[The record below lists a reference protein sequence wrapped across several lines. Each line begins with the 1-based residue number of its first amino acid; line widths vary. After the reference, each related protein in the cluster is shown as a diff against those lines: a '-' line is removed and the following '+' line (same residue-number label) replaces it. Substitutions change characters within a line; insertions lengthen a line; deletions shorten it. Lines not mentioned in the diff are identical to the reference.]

1 MGNIITA
8 DGMRPD
14 DAKITAI
21 SEMPDPTD
29 KAGIQRLL
37 GTVNFLAAYIP
48 NMSEI
53 TAPLRSLLRKNV
65 MFIWEHEQ
73 KQAVQKI
80 KDALTK
86 NPVLRF
92 YDVDKDVTIQCDSS
106 CNGLGACLLQD
117 GHPVAYASR
126 ALTSAEQNYAMCEK
140 ELLSV
145 VFATSKF
152 HDYIYGKTVE
162 VHNDHRP
169 LESIMRKGLNSAPAR
184 LTRMLLRLQKYD
196 INFKYVP
203 GKHMYIAD
211 TLSRVLIIV
220 LITLV

>member
-1 MGNIITA
+1 MIADDMLIAAKDDKQHDEILKKVLDRALEKNIKFNKDKIQFKVSSVKYMGNIITA

-53 TAPLRSLLRKNV
+53 TAPLRSLLKKNV

-92 YDVDKDVTIQCDSS
+92 YDVDKDVTIQ
-106 CNGLGACLLQD
+106 
-117 GHPVAYASR
+117 
-126 ALTSAEQNYAMCEK
+126 
-140 ELLSV
+140 
-145 VFATSKF
+145 
-152 HDYIYGKTVE
+152 
-162 VHNDHRP
+162 
-169 LESIMRKGLNSAPAR
+169 
-184 LTRMLLRLQKYD
+184 
-196 INFKYVP
+196 
-203 GKHMYIAD
+203 
-211 TLSRVLIIV
+211 
-220 LITLV
+220 